1 MMTSPTGKS
10 PPYTLR
16 DILDDPEAVEAKKEE
31 LKKERDEYLQYK
43 EELSRMLDDLLYS
56 GGGHVTWRMNLQ

>member
-43 EELSRMLDDLLYS
+43 EELSRMLDDLLHS
-56 GGGHVTWRMNLQ
+56 GGGHVTWWMNLQ